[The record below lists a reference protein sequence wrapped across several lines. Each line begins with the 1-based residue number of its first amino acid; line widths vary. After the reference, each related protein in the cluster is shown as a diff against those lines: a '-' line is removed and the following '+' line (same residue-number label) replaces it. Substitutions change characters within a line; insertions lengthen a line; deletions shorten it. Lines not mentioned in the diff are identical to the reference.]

1 MMSRRALVT
10 GGTGFL
16 GQRLAFRLLE
26 EGYAVSAIGRNAR
39 AGHELELMGVQ
50 FIPLDLCDAAR
61 VKEACRGHDTVFH
74 CAALSAPWGAYA
86 DFYASNV
93 IGTRHVVQGCVSG
106 GARLVHVS
114 TPSIY
119 WNWRDR
125 LNISEAEPLPPKQA
139 NAYAATKLLAEREVD
154 QAVEEA
160 ELHAIT
166 LRPRAIFGPG
176 DRAILPRLIE
186 ANRVGYMPLIRG
198 GRSLLDVTYVDNV
211 VDALLLSATA
221 SPAALGGKYN
231 ITNGEPMLLSDMLA
245 KLFALL
251 DAPFRPI
258 PLAYPIASA
267 AAGLLELHARWLAG
281 GKEPRLTRY
290 TVGLIGR
297 SQTLD
302 ITAAREKLGYKPR
315 ISIEEGMRQF
325 AEAWTQE
332 GGAALHGR

>member
-1 MMSRRALVT
+1 MSRRALVT

-16 GQRLAFRLLE
+16 GQRLALRLVE
-26 EGYAVSAIGRNAR
+26 QGYTVSAIGRNTHV
-39 AGHELELMGVQ
+39 GHELERMGVR
-50 FIPLDLCDAAR
+50 FIPLELGDTER
-61 VKEACRGHDTVFH
+61 IKEICHGRDTVFH
-74 CAALSAPWGAYA
+74 CAALSAPWGDYA

-125 LNISEAEPLPPKQA
+125 LNIKESDPLPSKQA

-160 ELHAIT
+160 GLHAIT
-166 LRPRAIFGPG
+166 LRPRAIYGPS

-186 ANRVGYMPLIRG
+186 ANRGGYMPLIRS
-198 GRSLLDVTYVDNV
+198 GRSMLDVTYVDNV
-211 VDALLLSATA
+211 VDALLLAAEADPA
-221 SPAALGGKYN
+221 SLGGKYN
-231 ITNGEPMLLSDMLA
+231 ITNGEPRLLSDLLA
-245 KLFALL
+245 RLFALL
-251 DAPFRPI
+251 EMPFRPI

-267 AAGLLELHARWLAG
+267 AAGMLELNARWFAR
-281 GKEPRLTRY
+281 GKEAKLTRY

-302 ITAAREKLGYKPR
+302 ITAARQMLGYKPR
-315 ISIEEGMRQF
+315 IGTEEGMKRF
-325 AEAWTQE
+325 AEAWIQE
-332 GGAALHGR
+332 GGSSAPWT

>member
-1 MMSRRALVT
+1 MSRRALVT

-16 GQRLAFRLLE
+16 GQRLALKLVE
-26 EGYAVSAIGRNAR
+26 EGYTVSAIGRNTHV
-39 AGHELELMGVQ
+39 GHELERTGIR
-50 FIPLDLCDAAR
+50 FIPLDLGDADR
-61 VKEACRGHDTVFH
+61 VKETCRSHDAVFH

-93 IGTRHVVQGCVSG
+93 IGTRHVVQGCLSG

-119 WNWRDR
+119 WNWQDR
-125 LNISEAEPLPPKQA
+125 LNIKEADPLPPKQA
-139 NAYAATKLLAEREVD
+139 TAYAATKLLAEREVD
-154 QAVEEA
+154 RAVEEA
-160 ELHAIT
+160 GLHAIT
-166 LRPRAIFGPG
+166 LRPRAIYGPG

-186 ANRVGYMPLIRG
+186 ANRGGYMPLIRG

-211 VDALLLSATA
+211 VDALLLAATA

-251 DAPFRPI
+251 DTPFRPI

-267 AAGLLELHARWLAG
+267 AAGLLELRARWLAG
-281 GKEPRLTRY
+281 GKEPKLTRY
-290 TVGLIGR
+290 AVGLIGR

-302 ITAAREKLGYKPR
+302 ITAARERLGYKPR
-315 ISIEEGMRQF
+315 IGTEEGMNRF
-325 AEAWTQE
+325 AEARMQE
-332 GGAALHGR
+332 GDASAAWK